1 MPLWPGCGLAEL
13 QRGDDGALHV
23 TDGYLR
29 LFLARPELAPVPE
42 SCQSELALHA
52 ALLDDPRRD
61 VTPERLARLQDPD
74 ARDNWAVFL
83 RLRTR
88 LLRAGTLQAAYRGL
102 FDGQPIDVPPLFIDL
117 LVQAIVGALLDGHN
131 AMQARAAELLFR
143 PQRVSVQ
150 DGRVLAG
157 DRDTLDLLKDT
168 GGLGDLG
175 RLLVQAKAAVKAVDV
190 AVLGP
195 DTEARYW
202 QAAAQ
207 GRHTLLLDMS
217 HEITQD
223 VGHGLQ
229 FTLKNARS
237 GLPALAGVL
246 ERWVAH
252 MLGVVVRITPLAR
265 IETDHW
271 RWHLG
276 LDAESTALLN
286 ALYTGE
292 AVDDTRR
299 ARLLSLFELR
309 FDDPAQMQPAVA
321 GHPVYLGL
329 AHDAQGLLKLKPQNL
344 LLNLPLARAS

>member
-1 MPLWPGCGLAEL
+1 MIWPGCGLAEL
-13 QRGDDGALHV
+13 QRGDDGALRV
-23 TDGYLR
+23 TDAYLR
-29 LFLARPELAPVPE
+29 LFVQRPELALVDE
-42 SCQSELALHA
+42 SCQSERALHA
-52 ALLDDPRRD
+52 ALLDDPRRA
-61 VTPERLARLQDPD
+61 VTPERLARLQDAD

-83 RLRTR
+83 RFRRR
-88 LLRAGTLQAAYRGL
+88 LLQAGSLQAAYRGL
-102 FDGQPIDVPPLFIDL
+102 FDGSPIDVPPLFIDL
-117 LVQAIVGALLDGHN
+117 LVQAIVQGLLDGQD

-143 PQRVSVQ
+143 PQRISLQ
-150 DGRVLAG
+150 DGRLLAG

-175 RLLVQAKAAVKAVDV
+175 RLLVQAKAPVKAVEM

-195 DTEARYW
+195 ETEARYW

-207 GRHTLLLDMS
+207 GRHPLLLDLS
-217 HEITQD
+217 HEITQEL
-223 VGHGLQ
+223 GHGLQ
-229 FTLKNARS
+229 FTLKNGRS
-237 GLPALAGVL
+237 GLPALAAVL

-252 MLGVVVRITPLAR
+252 MLGVAVQITPLAR

-286 ALYTGE
+286 ALYAGE
-292 AVDDTRR
+292 AVDDERR
-299 ARLLSLFELR
+299 ARLISLFELR

-321 GHPVYLGL
+321 GHPIYLGL
-329 AHDAQGLLKLKPQNL
+329 AHDAQGVLKLKPQNL